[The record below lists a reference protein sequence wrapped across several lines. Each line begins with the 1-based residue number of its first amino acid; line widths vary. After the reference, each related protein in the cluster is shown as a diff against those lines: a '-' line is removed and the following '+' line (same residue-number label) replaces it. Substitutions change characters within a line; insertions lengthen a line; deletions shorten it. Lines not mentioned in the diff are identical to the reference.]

1 MVDLPE
7 EVKIATQEEA
17 TKIAARGGDF
27 DDLDEYFDN
36 IHWGKISR
44 GLETWEEEDVL
55 QEDITDWLKEVW
67 KNASEGGDDKKELRE
82 KIDVWLKKW
91 LKRGTRLI
99 RFEDLDDI
107 DDWFEDILIRADR
120 YDELSSN
127 WKFFRDEFQG
137 YIDEALKLKLPN
149 THAMERILEE
159 VSAQIA
165 FTPDDREVKNKE
177 KSLRDMLKEVGHYDK
192 KLTKDRRE
200 IYIFW
205 RKVFSKYK
213 PLVSVIKDLKQH
225 ARSNDLPEELEDAIE
240 DLSTPPNYVRKFPQ
254 FEINLRKKEE
264 RITELMLIVFPG
276 SKRPTSIT
284 ERERSFTRL
293 QRETDFPYS
302 KKLKTPYSSRRP
314 MSPGEMQIR
323 PIGEPPIVESVRESD
338 KEVSTFAQEMDTEKV
353 KVDPILRLAIN
364 QGLKSPVAEGEMQ
377 AFREMFAMG
386 MSGLDEDSPI
396 LQELEDRL
404 KVLAKQAAETGK
416 EFYLPLTSWLEQID
430 EIENINRDISEVNE
444 KTGNFFDELGE
455 LLFENM
461 EKSKKL
467 TSGPTLPLYQTPTEH
482 TPKMPKSGTVG
493 ASKLQEFGGA
503 VGGGASGP
511 GIGGKQPKPKE
522 MRQLRA
528 APYVEMVQREFDTEV
543 LNGLIKKLK
552 EALNDYYFLPL
563 SHGKFV
569 DEERPD
575 FVSGKGG
582 GRYPYKRVRLEF
594 STSPVDTAKK
604 GIYEGTTD
612 NISKSKLEDLKI
624 YFEQLSVAPTEKNLR
639 DYARMVKRA
648 VVALNALFPKN
659 KEENKIWGGW
669 RITEYLKSQG
679 RIKFPEMDF
688 MGTDIAL
695 LRDNYND
702 LGDKPI
708 QELRQLLQSNAIEM
722 WLRTEEAMTAD
733 TESRE
738 LIDDLLD
745 LTSPR
750 DNKLASISVGILNTH
765 DVIRKMQGK
774 KVVTETLYLDDIR
787 SMDYIINRMEDR
799 HNVEVNALEINSIV
813 KSVDSFANLSKN
825 FGLSKEIVY
834 EIKGLCR

>member
-1 MVDLPE
+1 MVNLPE

-27 DDLDEYFDN
+27 DDLDEYFDDT
-36 IHWGKISR
+36 HRRKVFG
-44 GLETWEEEDVL
+44 GLEPSERQVL
-55 QEDITDWLKEVW
+55 QEDIDEWLEEVW

-82 KIDVWLKKW
+82 KIDEWLKKW

-99 RFEDLDDI
+99 RFENLDDI
-107 DDWFEDILIRADR
+107 DDWFDDILIRSDR

-159 VSAQIA
+159 VGAQIA
-165 FTPDDREVKNKE
+165 FIPDDREVKDKE

-192 KLTKDRRE
+192 KLATDRKE
-200 IYIFW
+200 IYAFW
-205 RKVFSKYK
+205 RKVYSKYK

-240 DLSTPPNYVRKFPQ
+240 EISIPPNYVRKFGQ
-254 FEINLRKKEE
+254 LEIDLRKKEE
-264 RITELMLIVFPG
+264 RVAELMLYAFPG

-284 ERERSFTRL
+284 ERERSFERPEE
-293 QRETDFPYS
+293 RIMEGGPKKGKEHKRIRPPYS
-302 KKLKTPYSSRRP
+302 ARTP
-314 MSPGEMQIR
+314 MSPGKKQIR
-323 PIGEPPIVESVRESD
+323 PTGEPPIVSTRVAD
-338 KEVSTFAQEMDTEKV
+338 KETATFLEEMETEKL

-364 QGLKSPVAEGEMQ
+364 QGLKSPVAEGEME
-377 AFREMFAMG
+377 AFERMFAMG
-386 MSGLDEDSPI
+386 ISGLNEDSSI

-404 KVLAKQAAETGK
+404 RVLAKQAAETRK
-416 EFYLPLTSWLEQID
+416 ESYLPLTSWLEQIE

-444 KTGNFFDELGE
+444 KTGDFFNELGE

-461 EKSKKL
+461 EQS
-467 TSGPTLPLYQTPTEH
+467 TLPLYQTPTEH
-482 TPKMPKSGTVG
+482 TPKMPKSGTAG

-511 GIGGKQPKPKE
+511 GIGGIHPKPKG
-522 MRQLRA
+522 MRQQRA

-543 LNGLIKKLK
+543 LNSLIKKLK
-552 EALNDYYFLPL
+552 EALNDYYFLPN

-604 GIYEGTTD
+604 GIYEGATD
-612 NISKSKLEDLKI
+612 NISKSKLQNLVK
-624 YFEQLSVAPTEKNLR
+624 YFEQLSVTPTDTNLR
-639 DYARMVKRA
+639 DYARRVKRA
-648 VVALNALFPKN
+648 VVALNAFFPKN

-679 RIKFPEMDF
+679 RRKFPEMDF

-695 LRDNYND
+695 LHDNYDD

-738 LIDDLLD
+738 LIDDILE

-774 KVVTETLYLDDIR
+774 EVVNETLYLEDIR
-787 SMDYIINRMEDR
+787 SMDYIINRMENKY
-799 HNVEVNALEINSIV
+799 HVEVNAFEINSIV